1 MGIRINDR
9 DLEVLSSLVEA
20 GGLLDSQTIHQRH
33 FPLDSTG
40 EACLRRL
47 RMLRSENLLDVV
59 RASVTYGP
67 ETQGRVPL
75 VFSLTKQGAELIED
89 VTGVSAKPI
98 HLTVQNLEHRLAIA
112 KVRLIVSDACQH
124 EGFQKPDWIGEYEH
138 RKTEIHPKMK
148 LAERYRLCHQYTVD
162 ECKYTCWPDLACLIV
177 LVHPRGESRLQ
188 ILWEIDRSTERLA
201 QIQAKLSGYHH
212 LFLNSDD
219 QHLFGGSR
227 ILTRIFFVTP
237 SKMRCRSVAELFC
250 NQDGFERLRL
260 TWMGALSR
268 TSMFRDLIWYTTR
281 FTPLWECRKI
291 VAEDG

>member
-33 FPLDSTG
+33 FPLDSTS

-59 RASVTYGP
+59 RASVTYGS
-67 ETQGRVPL
+67 ETLGRVPL

-112 KVRLIVSDACQH
+112 KVRLIVSDACKQ

-162 ECKYTCWPDLACLIV
+162 DSKYTCWPDLASM
-177 LVHPRGESRLQ
+177 LVIKHPTGESRLQ

-201 QIQAKLSGYHH
+201 QIRAKLTGYHQF
-212 LFLNSDD
+212 FLNRDEKR
-219 QHLFGGSR
+219 LFGIAGMR
-227 ILTRIFFVTP
+227 TRIFFVT
-237 SKMRCRSVAELFC
+237 SSEERCKSIAELFRD
-250 NQDGFERLRL
+250 QPSSERVRL
-260 TWMGALSR
+260 TWSKALTQ
-268 TSMFRDLIWYTTR
+268 TSMFRGSIW
-281 FTPLWECRKI
+281 FTSKWECRKI
-291 VAEDG
+291 ISNSNS